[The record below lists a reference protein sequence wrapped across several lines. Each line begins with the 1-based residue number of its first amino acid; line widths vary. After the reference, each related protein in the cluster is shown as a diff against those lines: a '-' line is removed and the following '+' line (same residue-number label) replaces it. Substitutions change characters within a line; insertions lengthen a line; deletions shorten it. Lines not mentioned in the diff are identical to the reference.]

1 MQDLVLKD
9 CDTFYGKAQA
19 LHGVTLTV
27 PVGQITSIVGR
38 NGAGKST
45 LLKTLMGLQPLS
57 RGQRLMGGDD
67 LSDRAPHQLN
77 KLGLAYV
84 PEDRQVF
91 PNLTVMENLA
101 VSTFSHPELKWNA
114 ARVLELFPRL
124 GERRTALGGVLSG
137 GEQQM
142 LAIGRAL
149 LCNPRFLLLDEP
161 TEGLAPI
168 VVEQLVKAIC
178 RIRDAGVGVVLV
190 EQNLSIPL
198 SISDTIYALE
208 TGRVRWSGPAGQ
220 VRETPTL
227 LDEFIGV

>member
-1 MQDLVLKD
+1 MQNLVLKD

-27 PVGQITSIVGR
+27 TIGQIAAIVGR

-45 LLKTLMGLQPLS
+45 LLKTMMGLQPLS
-57 RGQRLMGGDD
+57 GGQRLMGDDD
-67 LSDRAPHQLN
+67 LSDCAPHQLN
-77 KLGLAYV
+77 ALGLAYV
-84 PEDRQVF
+84 PEDRQIF

-101 VSTFSHPELKWNA
+101 VSTFAHRTVDWSADK
-114 ARVLELFPRL
+114 VLDLFPRL
-124 GERRTALGGVLSG
+124 GERRNALGGVLSG

-168 VVEQLVKAIC
+168 VVEHLVKAIC
-178 RIRDAGVGVVLV
+178 SIRDAGVGLVLV

-198 SISDTIYALE
+198 AISDRVHALE
-208 TGRVRWSGPAGQ
+208 TGRVRWAGPAEEI
-220 VRETPTL
+220 REKPTL

>member
-1 MQDLVLKD
+1 MQDLILKD

-19 LHGVTLTV
+19 LHGVTLAV

-57 RGQRLMGGDD
+57 KGQRLMDDSD
-67 LSDRAPHQLN
+67 LSDCAPHQLN

-101 VSTFSHPELKWNA
+101 VSTFAHRELDWNTA
-114 ARVLELFPRL
+114 KVLELFPRL
-124 GERRTALGGVLSG
+124 CERRTALGGVLSG

-168 VVEQLVKAIC
+168 VVEQLVMAISS
-178 RIRDAGVGVVLV
+178 IRDEGVGVVLV

-208 TGRVRWSGPAGQ
+208 TGRVRWAGRAGQ
-220 VRETPTL
+220 VREMPTL